1 MCKYN
6 IILGKRMIITNEEEL
21 APYLHNRKASEVF
34 LEYAESYLQILLEE
48 RDDIP
53 SNKELE
59 KILKLPWCIWNE
71 VVSEE
76 KDPGPVLADLL
87 KYAYS
92 VYTYNM
98 PPGAAKLMEDLK
110 KRKKTDFKQYKYFL
124 GNYKVYKKEEII
136 TLNIQHYQQYY
147 QK

>member
-1 MCKYN
+1 
-6 IILGKRMIITNEEEL
+6 MIITNEEEL

-34 LEYAESYLQILLEE
+34 LEYAEPYLQILLKE

-59 KILKLPWCIWNE
+59 KILKLPWCMWNK

-76 KDPGPVLADLL
+76 KESGKVLADLL
-87 KYAYS
+87 KYADS

-98 PPGAAKLMEDLK
+98 PPGAAELMEDLK
-110 KRKKTDFKQYKYFL
+110 TRKRIKFNQYKYFL
-124 GNYKVYKKEEII
+124 GNYKVYTKNEIV
-136 TLNIQHYQQYY
+136 TLNIQHYPNY
-147 QK
+147 QR